1 MFLQLQHGGRIG
13 HPDNSGGLTPVAP
26 SPIALPDT
34 IFTSGGH
41 RPAVVPREM
50 TTEDIRETVHDFAA
64 GARRADEAG
73 FAGVE
78 VHGGNGY
85 LLHQFLASGTNHR
98 TDAYGG
104 SAAGRIRFVREVV
117 EAVAEAIGP
126 DRVGLRIAPGVT
138 ANGMHEDDA
147 DDVYPALVDALS
159 DSGLGYLRRR
169 FRGHHARPCFGQGER
184 RMTALLEV
192 EDLRVAYGKI
202 EAVKGISFS
211 VDAGEVVTLIGTN
224 GAGKTTTLRTLSGL
238 LKPVGGQIKFEGKSL
253 RKIPAHKIVSLGL
266 AHSPE
271 GRHIFPRMTI
281 EENLLLGAFLRKD
294 TPGIAKDVQRAYDL
308 FPILGERRKQA
319 AGTLSGGEQQMLAM
333 GRALMSQPKLL
344 MLDEPSM
351 GLSPIMM
358 QKIMATIA
366 ELKAQGT
373 TILLVEQN
381 AQAALALADH
391 GHVMEIGKVV
401 LSGTGQDLLHDESVR
416 KAYLG
421 ED

>member
-1 MFLQLQHGGRIG
+1 M
-13 HPDNSGGLTPVAP
+13 TP
-26 SPIALPDT
+26 
-34 IFTSGGH
+34 
-41 RPAVVPREM
+41 
-50 TTEDIRETVHDFAA
+50 
-64 GARRADEAG
+64 
-73 FAGVE
+73 
-78 VHGGNGY
+78 
-85 LLHQFLASGTNHR
+85 
-98 TDAYGG
+98 
-104 SAAGRIRFVREVV
+104 
-117 EAVAEAIGP
+117 
-126 DRVGLRIAPGVT
+126 
-138 ANGMHEDDA
+138 
-147 DDVYPALVDALS
+147 
-159 DSGLGYLRRR
+159 
-169 FRGHHARPCFGQGER
+169 
-184 RMTALLEV
+184 LLEV
-192 EDLRVAYGKI
+192 KDLRVSYGKI

-211 VDAGEVVTLIGTN
+211 IEQGEVVTLIGTN

-238 LKPVGGQIKFEGKSL
+238 LRPTAGTITFDGK
-253 RKIPAHKIVSLGL
+253 RIDGRPAHDIVSLGL

-271 GRHIFPRMTI
+271 GRRIFARMTI

-294 TPGIAKDVQRAYDL
+294 AAGIQSDVQRAYDL

-366 ELKAQGT
+366 ELKAAGT

-381 AQAALALADH
+381 AQAALSLADQ
-391 GHVMEIGKVV
+391 GHVMEVGRVV
-401 LSGTGQDLLHDESVR
+401 LSGTGQDLLVDESVR